1 MKNLLLIILVAAT
14 ATSCKKM
21 IDPVFRGIE
30 NVKMNGL
37 GVQSSSVTL
46 DIRYLNPNNFKGKLS
61 EAEGDAWVDS
71 IYLGHFIVDSTIDI
85 PANSEFLV
93 PVKLALDMKQMLKHT
108 LTTFTQEEVMLK
120 ITGKARAGKSGFY
133 KNFSLSYLGKQN
145 LKQLFSP
152 SSRQIY

>member
-1 MKNLLLIILVAAT
+1 MKNLIFIFLLAGLFA
-14 ATSCKKM
+14 SCKKM
-21 IDPVFRGIE
+21 KDPVFKGIE
-30 NVKMNGL
+30 NVRMNGL

-46 DIRYLNPNNFKGKLS
+46 DIRYLNPNNFRGHLS
-61 EAEGDAWVDS
+61 QAEGDAWVDS
-71 IYLGHFIVDSTIDI
+71 IYLGHFVVDTTVEI

-108 LTTFTQEEVMLK
+108 LTTFMQDEVTLK

-145 LKQLFSP
+145 LKQLFNPGSVP
-152 SSRQIY
+152 PF

>member
-1 MKNLLLIILVAAT
+1 MKKILVLILAA
-14 ATSCKKM
+14 ASFASCKKM
-21 IDPVFRGIE
+21 KDPEFRGIE
-30 NVKMNGL
+30 NVKMNGF

-46 DIRYLNPNNFKGKLS
+46 DIRYMNPNNFRGRLS
-61 EAEGDAWVDS
+61 QAEGDAWVDS
-71 IYLGHFIVDSTIDI
+71 IYLGHFLVDTTIDI
-85 PANSEFLV
+85 PANSEFVV

-145 LKQLFSP
+145 LKQLFNPP
-152 SSRQIY
+152 SNPVY